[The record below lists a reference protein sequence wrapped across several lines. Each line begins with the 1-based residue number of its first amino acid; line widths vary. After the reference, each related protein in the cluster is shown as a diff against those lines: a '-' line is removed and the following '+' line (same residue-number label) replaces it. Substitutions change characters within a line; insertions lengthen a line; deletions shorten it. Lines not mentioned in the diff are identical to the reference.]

1 MNDFLNNL
9 KKAADS
15 REFNSDAAK
24 KINEISEL
32 ADIKLTG
39 NTETNIEKLKES
51 LKKRITDTNK
61 TNAVTEEEALELNS
75 KYEKKMEKI
84 KKQDA
89 VNTQLATLIEIE
101 DMVKASIL
109 DMFSFTDEL
118 ENKFEKEFKIK
129 DSMFNDLYQK
139 IKKIELKY
147 KSIIN

>member
-9 KKAADS
+9 KKAADNG
-15 REFNSDAAK
+15 EFNSDAAK

-32 ADIKLTG
+32 ADVKLTG

-51 LKKRITDTNK
+51 LKKRVTDTNK
-61 TNAVTEEEALELNS
+61 INAVTEEEALELNS
-75 KYEKKMEKI
+75 EYEKKMEKI

-129 DSMFNDLYQK
+129 DSMFNDLYLK
-139 IKKIELKY
+139 IKEIELKY

>member
-15 REFNSDAAK
+15 GEFNSDAAK

-75 KYEKKMEKI
+75 EYEKKMEKI

>member
-9 KKAADS
+9 KKAADNG
-15 REFNSDAAK
+15 EFNSDAAK

-75 KYEKKMEKI
+75 EYEKKMEKI

-118 ENKFEKEFKIK
+118 ENKFEKEFKLK
-129 DSMFNDLYQK
+129 DPMFDDLVKKIRK
-139 IKKIELKY
+139 IKNKY
-147 KSIIN
+147 NYIN